1 MYICLKYDF
10 HAFARISES
19 NLHEMVKK
27 TCSLPVYRPNWLL
40 NYLQNLIE
48 LLYLTK

>member
-1 MYICLKYDF
+1 MYICLKYDL

-27 TCSLPVYRPNWLL
+27 ACKFSLHEFVYAWS
-40 NYLQNLIE
+40 
-48 LLYLTK
+48 